1 MLLKLSLEHGLDK
14 ARAFQQELSP
24 LTNELE
30 IAQFFK
36 DCGGEKA
43 VNPYLKLLQW
53 WENLTEAL
61 QHKLLNLPFKFV
73 DDNLWF
79 RLSNLNL
86 EALQQWYDDIIQ
98 RSQKNLKKKGSQ
110 TLSPNIWKSVVSKI
124 LPSPKRTKRTL
135 KLHQLVAEGDFQVL
149 LEQKKYD
156 FTPESLQELKL
167 EVFAGVNGEIF
178 TESLFP
184 YLKARNL
191 NPLDI
196 LSSGDRAK
204 FAERQ
209 RDELEQ
215 QVKQLIQEKQEQQ
228 EEISQLKQQN
238 SSQQLQI
245 NNLEKKLKE
254 QQEQFNERM
263 EAFEKFMASQ
273 NAA

>member
-30 IAQFFK
+30 IAQFFQ

-79 RLSNLNL
+79 KLSNLNL

-204 FAERQ
+204 F
-209 RDELEQ
+209 LEQ
-215 QVKQLIQEKQEQQ
+215 QVKQLIQEKQDQQ
-228 EEISQLKQQN
+228 QEISQLKQQN
-238 SSQQLQI
+238 KEQQTKI
-245 NNLEKKLKE
+245 EDLEQRDQQKQTEIDQLKE
-254 QQEQFNERM
+254 QMTAIMKRLPSLQP
-263 EAFEKFMASQ
+263 A
-273 NAA
+273 